1 MVLLQHSKFDEQ
13 TPLGAGSRSANL
25 GCMSSSSLGR
35 LQIVPPREIWP
46 HEALDFTPWLLQN
59 VDVLSDL
66 LGMDLVLEVAEHPV
80 GDFSLDL
87 KGYDEATCEIVI
99 VENQLAPSD
108 HTHLGQIITY
118 AAGTDPTTIVW
129 VTTGFRSEH
138 RAAIDW
144 LNQRTDENTRVFGVV
159 IQVVKIDESQPAPNF
174 ELVAQPNDWEK
185 RVKKASASGTSMTS
199 RRYRQFWEAAL
210 EQIRLRHPDWTRART
225 TDASWC
231 NTSVGLGGMVLSM
244 AWVNGTLVA
253 QFYFDSRDSDL
264 NQARFDTLHDR
275 RGDFEAVLGRAAMW
289 DRMEG
294 RKGAR
299 IVVTSPFGD
308 IDDVDRWPDMIDW
321 LIEQQLRLRG
331 ALAGVG
337 GVTALRDIALR

>member
-1 MVLLQHSKFDEQ
+1 MNYSGLD
-13 TPLGAGSRSANL
+13 
-25 GCMSSSSLGR
+25 R
-35 LQIVPPREIWP
+35 LQIIPPREIWP

-87 KGYDEATCEIVI
+87 KGYDETTSETVI
-99 VENQLAPSD
+99 VENQLESSD

-129 VTTGFRSEH
+129 VTTGFRPEH

-159 IQVVKIDESQPAPNF
+159 IQVVKIGESRPAPNF

-185 RVKKASASGTSMTS
+185 RVKKASTSGMSMKS
-199 RRYRQFWEAAL
+199 RRYREFWEATL
-210 EQIRLRHPDWTRART
+210 EQIRVRHPDWTRART
-225 TDASWC
+225 TEASWC
-231 NTSVGLGGMVLSM
+231 TTSLGLSGMALSM
-244 AWVNGTLVA
+244 AWVNGSLVA
-253 QFYFDSRDSDL
+253 QVYFDSRDADL
-264 NQARFDTLHDR
+264 NQARFDKLHDHR
-275 RGDFEAVLGRAAMW
+275 VDFDAALGQAAMW
-289 DRMEG
+289 DSMEG

-299 IVVTSPFGD
+299 IVVTSPFDD
-308 IDDVDRWPDMIDW
+308 IDDLDRWPEMINW
-321 LIEQQLRLRG
+321 LIEQQIRLRG
-331 ALAGVG
+331 ALAKIG
-337 GVTALRDIALR
+337 GVPVIRNVAPR